1 MSLLCVLKG
10 TGGFQT
16 LPELQVWKS
25 PELTN
30 LGHVVLGSRWGGC
43 FISRKILFISSSF
56 VLF

>member
-10 TGGFQT
+10 TAGFQT

-43 FISRKILFISSSF
+43 FISRKILFISS
-56 VLF
+56 